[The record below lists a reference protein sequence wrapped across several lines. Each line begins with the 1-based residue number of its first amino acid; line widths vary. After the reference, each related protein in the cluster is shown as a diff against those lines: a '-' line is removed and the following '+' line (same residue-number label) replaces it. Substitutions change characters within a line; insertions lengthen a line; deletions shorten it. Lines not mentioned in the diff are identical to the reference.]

1 MSCESYKTDQIA
13 ETLKPLKEDVRMFSV
28 KSRGLFR
35 QPFELK
41 ESRGTI
47 ISDSEKAIQTAM
59 SSIKLHRRE
68 LEKYIRD
75 HPRFLYSLQPV
86 PVDKGPKIAELMSE
100 STEKVGVGPMAAVA
114 GVLAD
119 LAVESMVSE
128 GARVAVVENGGEAS
142 VVSDSPI
149 DVVLLA
155 GDSPLSKRVGFRIE
169 RSTMGVATSSGV
181 YSHAL
186 SFGDAEAVTIFAENA
201 GLADAAATAVG
212 NLVKG
217 DDYSSAIDCGIK
229 KALSIYGV
237 RGVFILYRERVGR
250 GGEIPPII
258 KVNSVARR

>member
-1 MSCESYKTDQIA
+1 M
-13 ETLKPLKEDVRMFSV
+13 LSV

-35 QPFELK
+35 QPFDFK
-41 ESRGTI
+41 ESRGTV
-47 ISDSEKAIQTAM
+47 ISDSERAIKTAM
-59 SSIKLHRRE
+59 SSIKFHRRE
-68 LEKYIRD
+68 LEKYIQD

-86 PVDKGPKIAELMSE
+86 PVDRGPKIAELMSE
-100 STEKVGVGPMAAVA
+100 STKKAAVGPMAAVA

-119 LAVESMVSE
+119 LAVMDMVSD

-155 GDSPLSKRVGFRIE
+155 GDSPLSKHVGFRIE
-169 RSTMGVATSSGV
+169 RSPMGVATSSGV

-186 SFGDAEAVTIFAENA
+186 SFGEAEAVTIFARNA

-217 DDYSSAIDCGIK
+217 DNYSSAINFGIK
-229 KALSIYGV
+229 KALSINGV
-237 RGVFILYRERVGR
+237 RGVFILYREKVGR

-258 KVNSVARR
+258 GVNSVHSAGEVTRWNWPRVE